1 MNTKKRLEEYAEVTV
16 WMSAFNWRAVKIKEL
31 PFQKEG
37 LVTAFYSVLNN
48 TIYIAPDKSEAV
60 FFGILVHE
68 MYHAYQRYSMGLAK
82 YLFQKT
88 FCRRKLEDGAEY
100 QEENAIE
107 WYHLNK
113 YLNK

>member
-1 MNTKKRLEEYAEVTV
+1 MTYQIVLEEFAEINA

-37 LVTAFYSVLNN
+37 LITAFYSVLNN

-68 MYHAYQRYSMGLAK
+68 MYHAYQRHTMGLVK

-88 FCRRKLEDGAEY
+88 FCRRKLEAGAED

-107 WYHLNK
+107 WYCSGGVQ
-113 YLNK
+113 